1 MKSKIGNF
9 LFSAFLLF
17 LISCATQPQENIE
30 RKSNITNFTALGR
43 VAINYPKCPQYQQC
57 SQESLNASMSWT
69 YQNNQ
74 DQISLFDPTGQE
86 RAKIIWNGAIIT
98 YQDKNGSESLTPEQ
112 LSNRL
117 GFALPIEEL
126 RAIFLGKKNKLSDWQ
141 IITNDWQPQGYFR
154 KLNLKKDKYQLKLL
168 VNNLE
173 GRS

>member
-1 MKSKIGNF
+1 M
-9 LFSAFLLF
+9 LLC
-17 LISCATQPQENIE
+17 LG
-30 RKSNITNFTALGR
+30 FT
-43 VAINYPKCPQYQQC
+43 
-57 SQESLNASMSWT
+57 
-69 YQNNQ
+69 
-74 DQISLFDPTGQE
+74 
-86 RAKIIWNGAIIT
+86 KIIWNGAIIT

-126 RAIFLGKKNKLSDWQ
+126 RAIFLGKKNNLSDWQ
-141 IITNDWQPQGYFR
+141 IITNEWQPQGYFR